1 MYDSQIKFIVRKI
14 KLIFQINETPL
25 HYASREGLLP
35 IVEALTSFG
44 CRMNMRNK
52 ADATPLHL
60 AARHGHTEIARFLC
74 LAGFNINIQDKD
86 NRTACQLAEINGNT
100 EIVQLLKS
108 LSMVNKK
115 CF

>member
-1 MYDSQIKFIVRKI
+1 
-14 KLIFQINETPL
+14 
-25 HYASREGLLP
+25 
-35 IVEALTSFG
+35 
-44 CRMNMRNK
+44 MNMRNK

-86 NRTACQLAEINGNT
+86 NRTACQSAEINGNT

-108 LSMVNKK
+108 LSMVNRKMFLIR
-115 CF
+115 CFIMFFYE